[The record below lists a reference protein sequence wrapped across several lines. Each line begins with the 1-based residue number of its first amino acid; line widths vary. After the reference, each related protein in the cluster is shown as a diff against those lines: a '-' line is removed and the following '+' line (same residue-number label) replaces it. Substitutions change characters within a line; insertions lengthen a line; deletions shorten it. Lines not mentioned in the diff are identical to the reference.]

1 VGDVR
6 EDPGTEW
13 DGHVLLLHRTEG
25 ERLAGLTAWVRRG
38 LELGEKIIYTELTLM
53 PEDALVPVLEAW
65 GVDVAAA
72 VRDGQLVVL
81 PPEEFYPPEGQRVV
95 VERAL
100 AEGFPSVRISAEV
113 RAALSVLSPSAVHG
127 VEQRLDALVGELP
140 MSAMCQYS
148 EAATTGT
155 WLDDAVATHL
165 SGVHQSTFSTSRDLD
180 GLALHGEVDAT
191 NTDVFT
197 AVLSAASCHRSRVL
211 WVDLGEVS
219 YVDAGS
225 CWRLDDATRSYR
237 SSGGHVLLVALQPPV
252 ELTMRMLEV
261 DELPGMHLVGA
272 ER

>member
-1 VGDVR
+1 MGDVR
-6 EDPGTEW
+6 DAPGTEW

-25 ERLAGLTAWVRRG
+25 ERLAGLIAWVRRG
-38 LELGEKIIYTELTLM
+38 LELGEKIIYTELPLM
-53 PEDALVPVLEAW
+53 PEVALVPVLEAR

-72 VRDGQLVVL
+72 VGEGQLVVL

-100 AEGFPSVRISAEV
+100 AEGFPAVRISAEV
-113 RAALSVLSPSAVHG
+113 RAALSVLSPSGVHG
-127 VEQRLDALVGELP
+127 VEQQLDALVGDLP

-148 EAATTGT
+148 EATTTGT

-165 SGVHQSTFSTSRDLD
+165 SGVHQSSFSTSRDLD

-197 AVLSAASCHRSRVL
+197 AVLSAASRHRSQVL
-211 WVDLGEVS
+211 WVDLGEVT

-225 CWRLDDATRSYR
+225 CWRLDDATRYYR
-237 SSGGHVLLVALQPPV
+237 SSGGHVVLVALQPPV
-252 ELTMRMLEV
+252 ELAMRMLEV
-261 DELPGMHLVGA
+261 DELPGMHLVGG

>member
-1 VGDVR
+1 MGVVR
-6 EDPGTEW
+6 EDPGTQW

-25 ERLAGLTAWVRRG
+25 ERLAGLVAWVRRG
-38 LELGEKIIYTELTLM
+38 LELGEKIIYTELPLM
-53 PEDALVPVLEAW
+53 PEDALVSVLEAR
-65 GVDVAAA
+65 GVDAAA
-72 VRDGQLVVL
+72 VRDGQLTVL

-100 AEGFPSVRISAEV
+100 AEGFTSVRISAEV
-113 RAALSVLSPSAVHG
+113 RAALSVLSPDAVHG
-127 VEQRLDALVGELP
+127 VEQRLDALVGDLP
-140 MSAMCQYS
+140 MSAMCQYA

-197 AVLSAASCHRSRVL
+197 SVLNAASRHWSRVL

-219 YVDAGS
+219 YVDAAS
-225 CWRLDDATRSYR
+225 CWRLDDATRAFR
-237 SSGGHVLLVALQPPV
+237 SSGGHVLLVALQPQV

-261 DELPGMHLVGA
+261 DELPGMHLVGG